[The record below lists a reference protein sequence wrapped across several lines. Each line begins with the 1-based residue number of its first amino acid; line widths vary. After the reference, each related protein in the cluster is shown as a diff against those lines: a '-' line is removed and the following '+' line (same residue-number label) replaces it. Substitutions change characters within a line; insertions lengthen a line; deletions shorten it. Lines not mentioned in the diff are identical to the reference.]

1 VPPLNVAATELQC
14 DSLISLCQAAVGCE
28 FHIRFLQG
36 PACEKLRN
44 MGFCESMRVKK
55 IANGRNLL
63 CSVCGTRMAISK
75 DLAEHV
81 LVSA

>member
-1 VPPLNVAATELQC
+1 MPHQTTLPREIEC
-14 DSLISLCQAAVGCE
+14 ESLMTLCQAAVGCE

-36 PACEKLRN
+36 PACEKLRQ

-55 IANGRNLL
+55 ISDGRNLL

-75 DLAEHV
+75 DLAKQV
-81 LVSA
+81 MVSA